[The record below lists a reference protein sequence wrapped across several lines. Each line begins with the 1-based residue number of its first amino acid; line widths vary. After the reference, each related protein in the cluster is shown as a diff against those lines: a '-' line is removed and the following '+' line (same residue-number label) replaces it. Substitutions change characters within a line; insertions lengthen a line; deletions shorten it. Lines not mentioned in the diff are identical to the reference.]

1 MENKVVRKSEL
12 ENKYSR
18 VNRKK
23 RREIRRNIRIISRS
37 VFLLIACIAIICTII
52 GINSKD
58 SNVAVAIS
66 NDIVVE
72 EEVDIYTLLEE
83 EKMSTYEVPTEIFS
97 DPEEDGWYWERKF
110 QEDLEKEVSEPKDP
124 LPIIITSTGSS
135 LVVENTLPEEEPE
148 EEVNWTE
155 EDKEYLVM
163 VLTGECQNRS
173 YDVQLLY
180 GSVVLNRVE
189 SSRFPNTIKEV
200 CTAKKQ
206 YECFKNGMA
215 YRTPT
220 QDSIDAAEYLL
231 ENGSVIPENVVFQA
245 RFKQGDG
252 VWKEVQGEY
261 FCYINNY

>member
-18 VNRKK
+18 LNRKK
-23 RREIRRNIRIISRS
+23 KRVIRRNIRIISKS
-37 VFLLIACIAIICTII
+37 ALLLIACIAIVCIII
-52 GINSKD
+52 GINSKN
-58 SNVAVAIS
+58 SNVVAAVS

-83 EKMSTYEVPTEIFS
+83 EKISTSEPPIEIFS
-97 DPEEDGWYWERKF
+97 DPEEDGWYWEKKF

-124 LPIIITSTGSS
+124 LPIVITSTGSS
-135 LVVENTLPEEEPE
+135 LIVENTLPEELE

-180 GSVVLNRVE
+180 GSVVLNRVN
-189 SSRFPNTIKEV
+189 SKRFPNTIKEV

-206 YECFKNGMA
+206 YECFNNGMA

-220 QDSIDAAEYLL
+220 QDSIDAAQYLL

-252 VWKEVQGEY
+252 IWKEVQGEY
-261 FCYINNY
+261 FCYLNNY